1 MTEWRGRVA
10 NKVRMTED
18 KHLLFIE
25 YYFIVSHQQVV
36 LFLIRNGLM
45 QDNITYY

>member
-10 NKVRMTED
+10 NKMRMTED
-18 KHLLFIE
+18 KHLLFKK

-36 LFLIRNGLM
+36 LFLSRNVLM
-45 QDNITYY
+45 